1 MLLYAFWMMKY
12 KGIKKMFILTP
23 HQIVQEQMS
32 KMLVEYTLPV
42 GHKLNV
48 RSGANFLTTVEMEDT
63 PLIILEEGDHYAK
76 TEPSTSTM
84 VN

>member
-1 MLLYAFWMMKY
+1 MMKF
-12 KGIKKMFILTP
+12 KDIKKVYIFTP

-32 KMLVEYTLPV
+32 KLLGVYTPPV